1 MRGLRAAVGGAV
13 LIAGVAALIS
23 PLASR
28 GASSSARSLH
38 VRRGDVVLFSVP
50 RLATLKC
57 GASGRFVQRVAGM
70 PGDVWSEVRGHVFI
84 NGRQLQEPYLRATA
98 RDRRT
103 LALSDIPPRGR
114 YARIPSGMY
123 LLMGDNRTSAC
134 DSRVWGLIPRA
145 AIHRVLKRA

>member
-1 MRGLRAAVGGAV
+1 
-13 LIAGVAALIS
+13 
-23 PLASR
+23 
-28 GASSSARSLH
+28 

-57 GASGRFVQRVAGM
+57 GASGRFVLRVVGV

-84 NGRQLQEPYLRATA
+84 DGRQLEERYLRATA

-123 LLMGDNRTSAC
+123 LLMGDDRTSAC
-134 DSRVWGLIPRA
+134 DSRVWGLLPRS
-145 AIHRVLKRA
+145 AIRRVLERA